1 MSEPGTEGGVRRDV
15 QVYVR
20 LSEPEHEQIAE
31 AAKRDGMAPA
41 TWMRQQALRA
51 ARQEASR

>member
-1 MSEPGTEGGVRRDV
+1 MTEPGTEGGVRRDV

-41 TWMRQQALRA
+41 TWMRMAALRLSEER
-51 ARQEASR
+51 AR